1 MNYAQTY
8 PIGNYH
14 NTRTAKTTAIAPPI
28 ERIRQLDAKAKGRK
42 RSTERQTQISADSNV
57 ANGFLKCT
65 FLPKLKETKNVQACR
80 KSDKTERD
88 FFQSL
93 SKLSEHYQIE
103 PMQTQQFLYPYNM
116 ALAISDIEEKLKQK
130 VLDWEEIRLVQDSK
144 KTYFVSEERY
154 NTGSTLFYIPVA
166 SLYRM
171 LHNRK
176 RKRNAHLLLSVC
188 AYLYHIADIPY
199 YRQEESYLYWM
210 YEMMND
216 WVEQDDYTDETS
228 VYLTEIK
235 QAEYIGDYMEHR
247 IFNRNN
253 LTVFEQRVNSFKA
266 KDDFD
271 AECLSLA
278 NEAFALYKTY
288 PNENVF
294 RNAKPNGEA
303 SEEDM
308 ENIIGMEK
316 YISFYADHKGWLNET
331 LIESVNNEI
340 QEYGQME
347 EPIIQKMFDG
357 RDITANNLC
366 FENRLFGLLHSLS
379 DILHTF

>member
-8 PIGNYH
+8 PIGNYQH
-14 NTRTAKTTAIAPPI
+14 TRTATTTAVAPPV
-28 ERIRQLDAKAKGRK
+28 ERVRQLDAKAKGRK
-42 RSTERQTQISADSNV
+42 RSAERQTQISTDSNV
-57 ANGFLKCT
+57 ANGILKCT
-65 FLPKLKETKNVQACR
+65 FLPKLKETKTVQACR
-80 KSDKTERD
+80 KSDRTERD

-93 SKLSEHYQIE
+93 SKLAEHYKIA
-103 PMQTQQFLYPYNM
+103 PMQTRQYPYPYNM
-116 ALAISDIEEKLKQK
+116 ALAISDMEEKLKQK

-171 LHNRK
+171 LHSRK

-199 YRQEESYLYWM
+199 YRQEDSYLYWM

-216 WVEQDDYTDETS
+216 WVEMDDQTEQTA
-228 VYLTEIK
+228 VYLAEIK
-235 QAEYIGDYMEHR
+235 QAEYIGDYVEQR
-247 IFNRNN
+247 IYNRIN
-253 LTVFEQRVNSFKA
+253 LTVFEQRINSFNA

-271 AECLSLA
+271 TECLSVA
-278 NEAFALYKTY
+278 KEGFALYQTY

-294 RNAKPNGEA
+294 RNAKPNEEA

-316 YISFYADHKGWLNET
+316 YISFYADHNGWLNES
-331 LIESVNNEI
+331 LIESVNTEM
-340 QEYGQME
+340 QEYAQMQ
-347 EPIIQKMFDG
+347 EPIILKQFDG

-366 FENRLFGLLHSLS
+366 FENRLFELLHKLC
-379 DILHTF
+379 DLLNNF

>member
-8 PIGNYH
+8 PIGNYQH
-14 NTRTAKTTAIAPPI
+14 TRTATTTAVAPPV
-28 ERIRQLDAKAKGRK
+28 ERVRQLDAKAKGRK
-42 RSTERQTQISADSNV
+42 RSAERQTQIRTDSNV
-57 ANGFLKCT
+57 ANGFLKST
-65 FLPKLKETKNVQACR
+65 FLPKLKETKTVQVCR
-80 KSDKTERD
+80 KSDRTERD

-93 SKLSEHYQIE
+93 SKMAEHYHIE
-103 PMQTQQFLYPYNM
+103 PMQTRQFPYPYNI

-176 RKRNAHLLLSVC
+176 RKRNALLLLSVC
-188 AYLYHIADIPY
+188 AYLYHVADIPY
-199 YRQEESYLYWM
+199 YRQEASYLYWM

-216 WVEQDDYTDETS
+216 WVEQDDYTDETA
-228 VYLTEIK
+228 VYLAEIK
-235 QAEYIGDYMEHR
+235 QAEYIGDYIEQR
-247 IFNRNN
+247 IYNRIN
-253 LTVFEQRVNSFKA
+253 LSVFEQRINSFNA

-271 AECLSLA
+271 NECLTVA
-278 NEAFALYKTY
+278 KEAFALYQTY
-288 PNENVF
+288 PNANVF

-331 LIESVNNEI
+331 LIESVNTEM

-347 EPIIQKMFDG
+347 EPIILKHFDG

-366 FENRLFGLLHSLS
+366 FENRLFTLLHSLS

>member
-1 MNYAQTY
+1 MQV
-8 PIGNYH
+8 
-14 NTRTAKTTAIAPPI
+14 
-28 ERIRQLDAKAKGRK
+28 
-42 RSTERQTQISADSNV
+42 SSNSDV
-57 ANGFLKCT
+57 TNGFLKCS
-65 FLPKLKETKNVQACR
+65 FLPKLKETKTVQACR
-80 KSDKTERD
+80 KSNRTERD

-93 SKLSEHYQIE
+93 SKLAKHYNIE
-103 PMQTQQFLYPYNM
+103 PAQTKQFAYPYNM
-116 ALAISDIEEKLKQK
+116 ALAMADVEEKLKSK

-154 NTGSTLFYIPVA
+154 NTGSTLFYIPVCP
-166 SLYRM
+166 LYR
-171 LHNRK
+171 LFHDKK
-176 RKRNAHLLLSVC
+176 RKSNAHLLLSVC

-199 YRQEESYLYWM
+199 YRQEASYLYWM

-216 WVEQDDYTDETS
+216 WVEQDDYTEETE
-228 VYLTEIK
+228 VYLSEIK
-235 QAEYIGDYMEHR
+235 EAEFIGDFIEQR
-247 IFNRNN
+247 IYNRIN
-253 LTVFEQRVNSFKA
+253 LTVFEKRIEKFKVRN
-266 KDDFD
+266 DFD
-271 AECLSLA
+271 RECLIVA
-278 NEAFALYKTY
+278 KEAFSLYQKY

-331 LIESVNNEI
+331 LIESVNTDI

-347 EPIIQKMFDG
+347 EPIILKQFDG

-366 FENRLFGLLHSLS
+366 FENRLFQLLHDLS
-379 DILHTF
+379 DVLHQC

>member
-1 MNYAQTY
+1 MTYATQHH
-8 PIGNYH
+8 IGNYQ
-14 NTRTAKTTAIAPPI
+14 NTRAATTTAVAPPI
-28 ERIRQLDAKAKGRK
+28 ERVRPLDAKAKGRK
-42 RSTERQTQISADSNV
+42 RSTERQTQISTNSDV

-65 FLPKLKETKNVQACR
+65 FLPKLKETKTVPACR

-88 FFQSL
+88 FYQSF
-93 SKLSEHYQIE
+93 SKLAEHYQIE
-103 PMQTQQFLYPYNM
+103 PMQTRQFSYPYNM
-116 ALAISDIEEKLKQK
+116 ALAISDMEEKLKQK
-130 VLDWEEIRLVQDSK
+130 VLDWEEIRLVQNSK

-171 LHNRK
+171 LHSRK

-199 YRQEESYLYWM
+199 YRQEASYLYWM

-216 WVEQDDYTDETS
+216 WVEQDDYTDETA

-235 QAEYIGDYMEHR
+235 QAEYIGDYIEQR
-247 IFNRNN
+247 IYNRIN
-253 LTVFEQRVNSFKA
+253 LTVFEQRINNFKA

-271 AECLSLA
+271 NECLTVA
-278 NEAFALYKTY
+278 KEAFALYQTY

-303 SEEDM
+303 SEEDR

-331 LIESVNNEI
+331 LIESVNNEM
-340 QEYGQME
+340 QEYGQMQ
-347 EPIIQKMFDG
+347 EPIIRKEFDG

-366 FENRLFGLLHSLS
+366 FENRLFELLHRLS

>member
-8 PIGNYH
+8 PIGNYY
-14 NTRTAKTTAIAPPI
+14 NTRTAKATTIAPPVK
-28 ERIRQLDAKAKGRK
+28 RVRQLDAKTKGRQ
-42 RSTERQTQISADSNV
+42 RSTERQTQVSSNSDV

-65 FLPKLKETKNVQACR
+65 FLPKLKETKTVQACR

-93 SKLSEHYQIE
+93 SKLAEHYNIE
-103 PMQTQQFLYPYNM
+103 PAQTKQFTYPYNM
-116 ALAISDIEEKLKQK
+116 ALAMADVEEKLKSK

-154 NTGSTLFYIPVA
+154 NTGATLFYIPV
-166 SLYRM
+166 SPLYRL
-171 LHNRK
+171 LHDKK
-176 RKRNAHLLLSVC
+176 RKANAHLLLSVC

-199 YRQEESYLYWM
+199 YRQEASYLYWM

-216 WVEQDDYTDETS
+216 WVEQDDYTEETE
-228 VYLTEIK
+228 VYLSEIK
-235 QAEYIGDYMEHR
+235 QAEFIGDFIEQR
-247 IFNRNN
+247 IYNRIN
-253 LTVFEQRVNSFKA
+253 LTVFEQRIEKFKVRNE
-266 KDDFD
+266 FD
-271 AECLSLA
+271 RECLA
-278 NEAFALYKTY
+278 VAKEAFSLYLTY
-288 PNENVF
+288 PNESVF
-294 RNAKPNGEA
+294 RNAKPNEEA

-308 ENIIGMEK
+308 DNIIGMEK

-331 LIESVNNEI
+331 LIESVNTDI

-347 EPIIQKMFDG
+347 EPIILKQFDG

-366 FENRLFGLLHSLS
+366 FENRLFQLLHNLS
-379 DILHTF
+379 DILHQC

>member
-1 MNYAQTY
+1 MNYATQHH
-8 PIGNYH
+8 IGNYNH
-14 NTRTAKTTAIAPPI
+14 TRTATATAIAPTVG
-28 ERIRQLDAKAKGRK
+28 RVRKLATKAKGRK
-42 RSTERQTQISADSNV
+42 RSAERQTQVCTDSNV
-57 ANGFLKCT
+57 ADGFLKCT

-93 SKLSEHYQIE
+93 SQLGEHYQIK
-103 PMQTQQFLYPYNM
+103 PMQTQQFPYPYNM

-154 NTGSTLFYIPVA
+154 NTGATLFYIPVA

-188 AYLYHIADIPY
+188 AYLYHIADVPY
-199 YRQEESYLYWM
+199 YRQEASYLYWM

-216 WVEQDDYTDETS
+216 WVEQDDYTDETA
-228 VYLTEIK
+228 VYLAEIK
-235 QAEYIGDYMEHR
+235 QAEYIGDYMEQR
-247 IFNRNN
+247 IFNRIN
-253 LTVFEQRVNSFKA
+253 LTVFEQRINGFKA

-271 AECLSLA
+271 TECLSVA
-278 NEAFALYKTY
+278 KEAFAIYQTY

-308 ENIIGMEK
+308 DNIIGMEK

-331 LIESVNNEI
+331 LIESVNTEM
-340 QEYGQME
+340 QEYAQME
-347 EPIIQKMFDG
+347 EPIIQKQFDG
-357 RDITANNLC
+357 RDITTNNLC
-366 FENRLFGLLHSLS
+366 FENRLFELLHRLS

>member
-14 NTRTAKTTAIAPPI
+14 NSRTKTTTTVAPTV
-28 ERIRQLDAKAKGRK
+28 ERVRPLDAKAKGRK
-42 RSTERQTQISADSNV
+42 RSSERQTQISADSNV

-65 FLPKLKETKNVQACR
+65 FLPKLKETKTVQACR

-88 FFQSL
+88 FFLSL
-93 SKLSEHYQIE
+93 SKLAEHYQIE
-103 PMQTQQFLYPYNM
+103 PMQSKQFSYPYNM
-116 ALAISDIEEKLKQK
+116 ALAMSNIEEKLKQK
-130 VLDWEEIRLVQDSK
+130 VLNWEEIRLVQDSK

-154 NTGSTLFYIPVA
+154 NTGTTLFYIPVA

-176 RKRNAHLLLSVC
+176 QKRNAHLLLSVC
-188 AYLYHIADIPY
+188 SYLYHIADIPY
-199 YRQEESYLYWM
+199 YRQQDSYLYWM

-216 WVEQDDYTDETS
+216 WVEQDDYTDETF
-228 VYLTEIK
+228 VYLAEIK
-235 QAEYIGDYMEHR
+235 QAEYIGDYMEQR
-247 IFNRNN
+247 IYNRIN
-253 LTVFEQRVNSFKA
+253 LTVFEQRINRFKA

-271 AECLSLA
+271 TECLTIA
-278 NEAFALYKTY
+278 KEAFSLYQTY
-288 PNENVF
+288 PNENIF

-303 SEEDM
+303 SEEDS

-316 YISFYADHKGWLNET
+316 YISFYADHKGWLNKI
-331 LIESVNNEI
+331 LIESVNSEI

-347 EPIIQKMFDG
+347 EPIILKQFDG
-357 RDITANNLC
+357 RDITANNLY
-366 FENRLFGLLHSLS
+366 FENRLFELLHRLC
-379 DILHTF
+379 DILNNF

>member
-1 MNYAQTY
+1 MNYATQHH
-8 PIGNYH
+8 IGNFR
-14 NTRTAKTTAIAPPI
+14 NARTTTTTAIAPPI
-28 ERIRQLDAKAKGRK
+28 ERVRKLDAKAKGCK
-42 RSTERQTQISADSNV
+42 RGAERQTQISTDSHVAD
-57 ANGFLKCT
+57 GFLKCT
-65 FLPKLKETKNVQACR
+65 FLPKLKETKTVQACR
-80 KSDKTERD
+80 KSDRTERD

-93 SKLSEHYQIE
+93 SKLAEHYHTE
-103 PMQTQQFLYPYNM
+103 PMQTRQFPYPYNM
-116 ALAISDIEEKLKQK
+116 ALAMSDMEEKLKQK

-154 NTGSTLFYIPVA
+154 NTGATLFYIPVA

-171 LHNRK
+171 LHDRK

-199 YRQEESYLYWM
+199 YRQEASYLYWM

-216 WVEQDDYTDETS
+216 WVEQDEETDETA
-228 VYLTEIK
+228 VYLAEIK
-235 QAEYIGDYMEHR
+235 QAEYIGDFMEQR
-247 IFNRNN
+247 MYNLIN
-253 LTVFEQRVNSFKA
+253 LTVFEQRINGFKA

-271 AECLSLA
+271 AECLTVA
-278 NEAFALYKTY
+278 KEAFALYQTY

-331 LIESVNNEI
+331 LIESVNNEM
-340 QEYGQME
+340 QEYAQME
-347 EPIIQKMFDG
+347 EPIIQKQFDG

-366 FENRLFGLLHSLS
+366 FENRLFELLHRLS
-379 DILHTF
+379 DILHAF

>member
-1 MNYAQTY
+1 
-8 PIGNYH
+8 
-14 NTRTAKTTAIAPPI
+14 
-28 ERIRQLDAKAKGRK
+28 
-42 RSTERQTQISADSNV
+42 
-57 ANGFLKCT
+57 
-65 FLPKLKETKNVQACR
+65 
-80 KSDKTERD
+80 
-88 FFQSL
+88 
-93 SKLSEHYQIE
+93 
-103 PMQTQQFLYPYNM
+103 M
-116 ALAISDIEEKLKQK
+116 ALAIWDMEEKLKQK

-166 SLYRM
+166 SIYRM

-216 WVEQDDYTDETS
+216 WIEQDDYTEETA
-228 VYLTEIK
+228 VYLAEIK
-235 QAEYIGDYMEHR
+235 QAEYIGDYMEQR
-247 IFNRNN
+247 IYNRIN
-253 LTVFEQRVNSFKA
+253 LTVFEQRINGFKT

-271 AECLSLA
+271 RECLTVA
-278 NEAFALYKTY
+278 KEAFALYQTY
-288 PNENVF
+288 PNENIF

-316 YISFYADHKGWLNET
+316 YISFYADHKDWLNET

-347 EPIIQKMFDG
+347 EPIIQKQFDG

-366 FENRLFGLLHSLS
+366 FENRLFELLHRLS

>member
-8 PIGNYH
+8 PIGTYH
-14 NTRTAKTTAIAPPI
+14 NTRTATTKAVAPPI
-28 ERIRQLDAKAKGRK
+28 ERVRQLDAKAKRCK
-42 RSTERQTQISADSNV
+42 RSAERQTPISTDSNV
-57 ANGFLKCT
+57 ANGFLKST
-65 FLPKLKETKNVQACR
+65 FLPKLKETKTVQACR

-93 SKLSEHYQIE
+93 SKLAEHYHIE
-103 PMQTQQFLYPYNM
+103 PMQSKQFPYPYNM
-116 ALAISDIEEKLKQK
+116 ALAMSDMEEKLKLK

-154 NTGSTLFYIPVA
+154 NTGATLFYIPVA
-166 SLYRM
+166 SIYRM

-199 YRQEESYLYWM
+199 YRQEDSYLFWM
-210 YEMMND
+210 YEIMND
-216 WVEQDDYTDETS
+216 WVEQDDCTDETA
-228 VYLTEIK
+228 VYLAEIK
-235 QAEYIGDYMEHR
+235 QAEYIGDYMEQRIYNRINLNVFEHR
-247 IFNRNN
+247 I
-253 LTVFEQRVNSFKA
+253 NSFKA

-271 AECLSLA
+271 NECLTVA
-278 NEAFALYKTY
+278 KEAFFLYQTY
-288 PNENVF
+288 PEANVF
-294 RNAKPNGEA
+294 QNAKPNGEA

-331 LIESVNNEI
+331 LIESVNSEM
-340 QEYGQME
+340 QEYGQIE
-347 EPIIQKMFDG
+347 EPIIQKQFDS

-366 FENRLFGLLHSLS
+366 FENRLFTLLHSLS
-379 DILHTF
+379 DILNTF

>member
-1 MNYAQTY
+1 M
-8 PIGNYH
+8 
-14 NTRTAKTTAIAPPI
+14 
-28 ERIRQLDAKAKGRK
+28 
-42 RSTERQTQISADSNV
+42 
-57 ANGFLKCT
+57 
-65 FLPKLKETKNVQACR
+65 
-80 KSDKTERD
+80 
-88 FFQSL
+88 QS
-93 SKLSEHYQIE
+93 K
-103 PMQTQQFLYPYNM
+103 QFPYPYNM
-116 ALAISDIEEKLKQK
+116 ALAMSDMEEKLKLK

-176 RKRNAHLLLSVC
+176 RKINAHLLLSVC

-199 YRQEESYLYWM
+199 YRQEASYLYWM

-216 WVEQDDYTDETS
+216 WVEQDESTDETA
-228 VYLTEIK
+228 VYLAQIK
-235 QAEYIGDYMEHR
+235 QAEYIGDFIEQR
-247 IFNRNN
+247 IYNLIN
-253 LTVFEQRVNSFKA
+253 LTVFEQRINGFKV

-271 AECLSLA
+271 NECLTVA
-278 NEAFALYKTY
+278 KEAFALYQTY

-294 RNAKPNGEA
+294 RNAKPNGEV

-331 LIESVNNEI
+331 LIESVNTEM
-340 QEYGQME
+340 QEYAQME
-347 EPIIQKMFDG
+347 EPIIQKQFDG
-357 RDITANNLC
+357 RDITTNNLC
-366 FENRLFGLLHSLS
+366 FENRLFELLHRLS

>member
-8 PIGNYH
+8 PIGNYN
-14 NTRTAKTTAIAPPI
+14 NTRTATTTTVTPPTK
-28 ERIRQLDAKAKGRK
+28 RVRKLDAKAKGYK
-42 RSTERQTQISADSNV
+42 RSAERQTQISADSNV

-65 FLPKLKETKNVQACR
+65 FLPKLKETKTIQACR

-88 FFQSL
+88 FFHSL
-93 SKLSEHYQIE
+93 SKLAEHYQIE
-103 PMQTQQFLYPYNM
+103 PMQSKQFPYPYNI
-116 ALAISDIEEKLKQK
+116 ALAISDMEEKLKQK
-130 VLDWEEIRLVQDSK
+130 VLDWEEIHLVQDSK

-154 NTGSTLFYIPVA
+154 NTGTTLFYIPVA

-199 YRQEESYLYWM
+199 YRQQDTYLYWM

-216 WVEQDDYTDETS
+216 WVEQDDTEETA
-228 VYLTEIK
+228 VYLAEIK
-235 QAEYIGDYMEHR
+235 QAEYIGNYMEQR
-247 IFNRNN
+247 IYNPIT
-253 LTVFEQRVNSFKA
+253 LTVFEQRLNGFSA

-271 AECLSLA
+271 TECLTIA
-278 NEAFALYKTY
+278 KEAFALYQTY

-303 SEEDM
+303 SEEDL

-340 QEYGQME
+340 QEYEQME
-347 EPIIQKMFDG
+347 EPIILKQFDG

-366 FENRLFGLLHSLS
+366 FENRLFELLHKLC
-379 DILHTF
+379 DLLNNF

>member
-14 NTRTAKTTAIAPPI
+14 NTRTATTTAIAPPTK
-28 ERIRQLDAKAKGRK
+28 RVRQLDAKAKGRK
-42 RSTERQTQISADSNV
+42 RSEERQTQVCTDSNV

-65 FLPKLKETKNVQACR
+65 FLPKLKETITIEACR
-80 KSDKTERD
+80 KSDKMERD

-93 SKLSEHYQIE
+93 SKLAEHYQIE
-103 PMQTQQFLYPYNM
+103 PMQSKQFPYPYNM
-116 ALAISDIEEKLKQK
+116 ALAISDMEEKLKQR
-130 VLDWEEIRLVQDSK
+130 VMDWEEIRLVQDSK

-154 NTGSTLFYIPVA
+154 KTGSTLFYIPVA

-171 LHNRK
+171 LQNCK
-176 RKRNAHLLLSVC
+176 RKKNAYLLLSVC
-188 AYLYHIADIPY
+188 SYLYHIANIPY
-199 YRQEESYLYWM
+199 YRQEASYLYWM

-216 WVEQDDYTDETS
+216 WVEQDEDTEETA
-228 VYLTEIK
+228 VYLSEIK
-235 QAEYIGDYMEHR
+235 QAEYIGDDMEQR
-247 IFNRNN
+247 IYNRIN
-253 LTVFEQRVNSFKA
+253 LNVFEQRINSFKT

-271 AECLSLA
+271 KDCLDIA
-278 NEAFALYKTY
+278 KEAFALYQTY

-347 EPIIQKMFDG
+347 EPIIQKHFDG

-366 FENRLFGLLHSLS
+366 FENRLFELLHRLS

>member
-28 ERIRQLDAKAKGRK
+28 ARVRQLDAKAKGRQ
-42 RSTERQTQISADSNV
+42 RSTERQTKISTDCNV
-57 ANGFLKCT
+57 ADGFLKCT
-65 FLPKLKETKNVQACR
+65 FLPKLKEKITVQTCR
-80 KSDKTERD
+80 ESDKTERD

-93 SKLSEHYQIE
+93 SKLAEHYQIK
-103 PMQTQQFLYPYNM
+103 PMESKQFPFPYNI
-116 ALAISDIEEKLKQK
+116 ALAISDMEEKLKQK
-130 VLDWEEIRLVQDSK
+130 VLDWEEIRLVQGSK
-144 KTYFVSEERY
+144 KTYLVSEERY
-154 NTGSTLFYIPVA
+154 NTGTTLFYIPVA
-166 SLYRM
+166 SIYRM

-199 YRQEESYLYWM
+199 YRQEASYLYWM

-216 WVEQDDYTDETS
+216 WVEQDDYTEETG
-228 VYLTEIK
+228 VYLSEIK
-235 QAEYIGDYMEHR
+235 QAEYIGDYVEQR
-247 IFNRNN
+247 IYNRIN
-253 LTVFEQRVNSFKA
+253 LTVFEQRIKGFKV

-271 AECLSLA
+271 IECLTVA
-278 NEAFALYKTY
+278 KEAFALYQTY

-303 SEEDM
+303 SEEHM

-316 YISFYADHKGWLNET
+316 YISFYADHKGWLYET

-347 EPIIQKMFDG
+347 EPIIQKQFDG

-366 FENRLFGLLHSLS
+366 FENRLFGLLHKLS

>member
-1 MNYAQTY
+1 MKYAQTD

-14 NTRTAKTTAIAPPI
+14 NTRTATTKAIAPPTK
-28 ERIRQLDAKAKGRK
+28 RVRQLDAKAKGRK
-42 RSTERQTQISADSNV
+42 RTTERQTEISTDNNV
-57 ANGFLKCT
+57 ANDFLKCT
-65 FLPKLKETKNVQACR
+65 FLPKLKETKTLLACR

-93 SKLSEHYQIE
+93 SKLAEHYHIE
-103 PMQTQQFLYPYNM
+103 PIQTRQFSFPYNM
-116 ALAISDIEEKLKQK
+116 ALAMSDMEEKLKQK

-154 NTGSTLFYIPVA
+154 KTGSTLFYIPVA

-171 LHNRK
+171 LYSSK

-188 AYLYHIADIPY
+188 TYLYHIADIPY
-199 YRQEESYLYWM
+199 YRQETSYLYWM

-216 WVEQDDYTDETS
+216 WVEMDDQTEQTS
-228 VYLTEIK
+228 AYHTEIK
-235 QAEYIGDYMEHR
+235 QAEYIGDYIEQR
-247 IFNRNN
+247 IYNRTN
-253 LTVFEQRVNSFKA
+253 LTVFEKRINNFKA

-271 AECLSLA
+271 RECLSVA
-278 NEAFALYKTY
+278 KEAFALYQTY
-288 PNENVF
+288 SNENVF
-294 RNAKPNGEA
+294 RNAKLNGEA

-347 EPIIQKMFDG
+347 EPIIQKHFDG

-366 FENRLFGLLHSLS
+366 FENRLFKILYRLC